1 VKESGA
7 MEQRSIGRTGVAI
20 SVVGFGGWV
29 LGTGWYGRLSEEEGT
44 RLVRTALER
53 GITFFDTANSYGEDG
68 VSESLLAAA
77 LDGVPRDRYVLGT
90 KGGYDLKGER
100 AHAHGERPQRW
111 DADFIRSSVEDSL
124 RRLRTDCVDVY
135 ELHNPRH
142 DAIDSDECFATLEA
156 LRDEGRIRAYG
167 VALGPAIGW
176 EEEGVRALRERR
188 VDVVQTVFNMLEQ
201 HPGRRFLEEARAVG
215 SSVLARVPHASGALE
230 GRITRDTVFPPGDH
244 RSFRNRQM
252 LLDLLDKADTLRFL
266 WEDGSRTVAQAAVQ
280 YLIAQPGLAGVLPT
294 MSEVAQVEEFAA
306 AATLPPP
313 SLEELGRVAELE
325 ARNFG
330 VEDRYRAPAAA
341 PGTGGS

>member
-1 VKESGA
+1 
-7 MEQRSIGRTGVAI
+7 MEQRSIGGTGVEV

-29 LGTGWYGRLSEEEGT
+29 LGTGWYGKLTEAEGT
-44 RLVRTALER
+44 RLVRTALDL

-68 VSESLLAAA
+68 ISERLLAAA
-77 LDGVPRDRYVLGT
+77 LVGVPRDRYTLGT
-90 KGGYDLKGER
+90 KGGYDLGGER
-100 AHAHGERPQRW
+100 AHAHGERPHCW
-111 DADFIRSSVEDSL
+111 EGGFIRRSVEDSL
-124 RRLRTDCVDVY
+124 RRLGTDTIDVY
-135 ELHNPRH
+135 ELHNPRG
-142 DAIDSDECFATLEA
+142 DAIDSDDCFATLEA
-156 LRDEGRIRAYG
+156 LRDEGAIRAYG

-201 HPGRRFLEEARAVG
+201 HPGRRFLDEANAVG

-230 GRITRDTVFPPGDH
+230 GHITRDTVFPAGDH
-244 RSFRNRQM
+244 RSFRNKQM

-266 WEDGSRTVAQAAVQ
+266 WEDGSRTVAQAALQ

-294 MSEVAQVEEFAA
+294 MSEVGQVEEFAA
-306 AATLPPP
+306 AGSLPP
-313 SLEELGRVAELE
+313 LGDEALRRVAELE

-341 PGTGGS
+341 PGAGGS